1 MAPSGDRPEYGC
13 NAIGSTLE
21 FMPENPT
28 QRTSFAVIM
37 RAMQEQTANLRGVV
51 FGLGIAAFAAYQQ
64 FKLPVVLPVLLERYG
79 YERTLAGGFVSVYA
93 VAGLLL
99 SVWLGR
105 RVERI
110 GPFKPVLIGLG
121 IIIMGSLLAIAQPE
135 SGLIVL
141 AGRALEGVGF
151 AALAICGPVLASA
164 NASPRQLPL
173 VLGLSAAWIPFGQ
186 LSATAAAP
194 LALALGDWQLLWW
207 AGIAGAVCLALVTV
221 RLQHDPHILFSAA
234 PSQPTTPTCSAR
246 EQDPN
251 SQAQRPTTHAI
262 LSAHERNSLIVVA
275 CIFSLWSSQYF
286 AFMTWLPQ
294 YLVEVHDLAVGDA
307 LLGYVVPIVAVIA
320 FAVIAGALLRAGLRL
335 GPLLITALI
344 SQAAVWWLLPF
355 AGGGW
360 GGVLALVV
368 YGIGAGIVPTCLF
381 ASPNAVL
388 GAGRSPAAA
397 FGVIMTGRN
406 LGVLTGPVLL
416 AWVAGSERA
425 WNQGALLFA
434 VLTSIA
440 LTLALLLSRRLS
452 SPLRSP

>member
-1 MAPSGDRPEYGC
+1 
-13 NAIGSTLE
+13 
-21 FMPENPT
+21 
-28 QRTSFAVIM
+28 M
-37 RAMQEQTANLRGVV
+37 RLMQEQTANLRGVV

-99 SVWLGR
+99 SVWLAS

-110 GPFKPVLIGLG
+110 GPFKPVLVGLG
-121 IIIMGSLLAIAQPE
+121 IIIVGSLLAIAHPE
-135 SGLIVL
+135 SGVIVL

-164 NASPRQLPL
+164 NASPRQVPL
-173 VLGLSAAWIPFGQ
+173 VMGLSAAWIPFGQ

-194 LALALGDWQLLWW
+194 IALALGDWQLLWW
-207 AGIAGAVCLALVTV
+207 AGIAAAVCLAVVTV
-221 RLQHDPHILFSAA
+221 RLQHDPRILFCAA
-234 PSQPTTPTCSAR
+234 PSQPATPARFAR
-246 EQDPN
+246 EKDLHA
-251 SQAQRPTTHAI
+251 QAQRSTSHAI

-275 CIFSLWSSQYF
+275 CIFSLWSAQYF

-294 YLVEVHDLAVGDA
+294 YLVEVHGMAVRGA
-307 LLGYVVPIVAVIA
+307 LLGYLIPVVGVIA

-335 GPLLITALI
+335 GPLLVIAMI
-344 SQAAVWWLLPF
+344 SQTAMWWLLPY
-355 AGGGW
+355 AGSGW
-360 GGVLALVV
+360 GGVLALLV
-368 YGIGAGIVPTCLF
+368 YGIGAGVVPTCLF
-381 ASPNAVL
+381 ASPNAVI

-397 FGVIMTGRN
+397 FGLIMTGRN
-406 LGVLTGPVLL
+406 LGVLTGPILL

-425 WNQGALLFA
+425 WDQGALLFA

-440 LTLALLLSRRLS
+440 VTLALVLSRRLS
-452 SPLRSP
+452 SQSRNP

>member
-1 MAPSGDRPEYGC
+1 
-13 NAIGSTLE
+13 
-21 FMPENPT
+21 
-28 QRTSFAVIM
+28 M

-93 VAGLLL
+93 MAGLLL
-99 SVWLGR
+99 SVWLSR
-105 RVERI
+105 RIERI

-121 IIIMGSLLAIAQPE
+121 IIIVGSLLAIAYPE

-164 NASPRQLPL
+164 NALPRQVPL
-173 VLGLSAAWIPFGQ
+173 VMGLSAAWIPVGQ

-194 LALALGDWQLLWW
+194 IALALGDWQLLWW
-207 AGIAGAVCLALVTV
+207 AGIAGAVCLAFVTV
-221 RLQHDPHILFSAA
+221 RLQHDPLILFSAA
-234 PSQPTTPTCSAR
+234 PSLPATSA
-246 EQDPN
+246 Q
-251 SQAQRPTTHAI
+251 SSTSHAI
-262 LSAHERNSLIVVA
+262 PSAHERKSLLVVA
-275 CIFSLWSSQYF
+275 CIFSLWSAQYF

-294 YLVEVHDLAVGDA
+294 YLVEVHSLAVGGA
-307 LLGYVVPIVAVIA
+307 LLGYLVPVVGVIA

-335 GPLLITALI
+335 GPLLVTALI

-355 AGGGW
+355 VGDGW

-368 YGIGAGIVPTCLF
+368 YGISAGIVPTCLF
-381 ASPNAVL
+381 VSPFAVI
-388 GAGRSPAAA
+388 GAGRSAATA
-397 FGVIMTGRN
+397 FGRIMTGRN

-416 AWVAGSERA
+416 AWVAGSEHA

-434 VLTSIA
+434 ILTSIA
-440 LTLALLLSRRLS
+440 VTLALVLSRRLS
-452 SPLRSP
+452 IQAKII